1 MKDRT
6 SDEIII
12 IIATIIS
19 ILITIIIVPIII
31 RFHGHGRRCR
41 VKGILNGPD
50 QGHFHLLFPNRIRFN
65 FHLIK

>member
-19 ILITIIIVPIII
+19 ILITIIIVPIIMG
-31 RFHGHGRRCR
+31 FHGHGRRCR
-41 VKGILNGPD
+41 IERILNGPD
-50 QGHFHLLFPNRIRFN
+50 QGHFYLLFPNRIRFN